1 MSTAGAGPRAPLVRV
16 HMVEAP
22 HGGVIIGILGLDN
35 ERHGGGTLRL
45 TPAALAALPGEL
57 VDAIARFRQQV
68 A

>member
-1 MSTAGAGPRAPLVRV
+1 MRV

-45 TPAALAALPGEL
+45 SPAALASLPGEL
-57 VDAIARFRQQV
+57 ADAIARFRQQV